1 MIDLTR
7 RGKTGVEREEQTSG
21 AKARHI
27 FGGLVARPRS
37 CPSQNNGGSDAFCRS
52 KETVAAGKVI
62 RDAITRRTFSRIAA
76 GGLVAAALPMHAS
89 SKLNI
94 GVGAYTYHNL
104 SMDDMIVQLNA
115 LRVTEIEMSRGE
127 FMLMNHPGD
136 DLFRSA
142 RTRFDAAGIRCVSY
156 YGATI
161 KDEQDLDNALRFA
174 QFLGARNVTGDAT
187 GSILN
192 HIDQR
197 FSQAGMTFGI
207 HNHYFKDEIFAYESP
222 EDVLRALSGLS
233 PTVGATADMGHFA
246 SCGHDTVDA
255 VRKLGSRLKLVHL
268 KDVEASGG
276 EVNVLLGRGISRIS
290 EVMTELHRQNFAGP
304 VAVEYEKEG
313 DVDSDMKQ
321 NVEFAR
327 RLA

>member
-1 MIDLTR
+1 
-7 RGKTGVEREEQTSG
+7 VERERQTSG
-21 AKARHI
+21 AKAWHI
-27 FGGLVARPRS
+27 VRGLVTRPRS
-37 CPSQNNGGSDAFCRS
+37 CPSQNSGEAGVFCQRP
-52 KETVAAGKVI
+52 KTVAADRVV
-62 RDAITRRTFSRIAA
+62 RDAITRRTFARIAA

-89 SKLNI
+89 GKLNI
-94 GVGAYTYHNL
+94 GVGTYSYHNL
-104 SMDDMIVQLNA
+104 SMDDMIVQLNSI
-115 LRVTEIEMSRGE
+115 RVSEIEMSRGE

-136 DLFRSA
+136 ELFRSA
-142 RTRFDAAGIRCVSY
+142 RAKFDAAGIRCVSY
-156 YGATI
+156 YSATI
-161 KDEQDLDNALRFA
+161 KDDRDIENALRLA
-174 QFLGARNVTGDAT
+174 QLLGALNVTGDAT

-192 HIDQR
+192 RIDQR

-207 HNHYFKDEIFAYESP
+207 HNHYFKGEKFAYESP
-222 EDVLRALSGLS
+222 EDILRVLYGLS

-290 EVMTELHRQNFAGP
+290 EVMRELHRQNFAGL

-313 DVDSDMKQ
+313 DVDGDMKQ
-321 NVEFAR
+321 NVDFAR